1 MHHSILHLALGAA
14 LCTAAPVL
22 QAQSGINAQVATT
35 DSAAAHAS
43 KKSPDKTFLEVDN
56 TAYLDANVYALQG
69 YRRVRLGTVNGLT
82 KQTLVI
88 PRTLVDPGL
97 PLRFLIDPIGGR
109 RNSVSDELV
118 VYQGDTVSLY
128 VSPF

>member
-14 LCTAAPVL
+14 LTTAAPVL

-35 DSAAAHAS
+35 DSAAHAS

-69 YRRVRLGTVNGLT
+69 YRRVRLGTVNGLS
-82 KQTLVI
+82 KQTLEI

-97 PLRFLIDPIGGR
+97 PLRFIIDPIGGR